1 MLATTDEHVESDL
14 IEASVQYL
22 ANDEDLAVYIASVG
36 GGEITPHDGN
46 YVSQTVSIR
55 NGRTRGGEPAP

>member
-1 MLATTDEHVESDL
+1 MSATTDEHVESDL

-36 GGEITPHDGN
+36 GGVVALPCLA
-46 YVSQTVSIR
+46 R
-55 NGRTRGGEPAP
+55 EPQR